1 MVHISLFRLQYIT
14 VSERGSLILIVGNI
28 IVIGDGVVVEVVV
41 IIAVVTISVVVIT
54 APIVTIISM
63 FTWGICRRIF

>member
-14 VSERGSLILIVGNI
+14 MSERGSLILIVSNI

-41 IIAVVTISVVVIT
+41 IIT
-54 APIVTIISM
+54 APIVIIMSK
-63 FTWGICRRIF
+63 FTSSLSN

>member
-14 VSERGSLILIVGNI
+14 VSERGSLILIVSNI

-41 IIAVVTISVVVIT
+41 VEVVVIIT
-54 APIVTIISM
+54 APIVII
-63 FTWGICRRIF
+63 TD